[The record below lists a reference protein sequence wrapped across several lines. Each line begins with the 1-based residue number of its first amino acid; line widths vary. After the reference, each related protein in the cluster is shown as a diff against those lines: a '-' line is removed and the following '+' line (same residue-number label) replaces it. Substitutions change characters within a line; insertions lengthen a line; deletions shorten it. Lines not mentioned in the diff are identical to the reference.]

1 MFKNRIMKLA
11 SLAGLSTIVLLIGSC
26 VPAGDEGGSTG
37 FDWATIGAMVVIFVA
52 FYFILIRPQRKK
64 QKEQQAMVSQLKKG
78 VKIVTAGGIWGTI
91 ESTSDDS
98 VVIKIESGATMRISR
113 SSIASQR

>member
-1 MFKNRIMKLA
+1 MKLA
-11 SLAGLSTIVLLIGSC
+11 LLAGLSAIVLLAGGC
-26 VPAGDEGGSTG
+26 VPAGEDGGTTG

-64 QKEQQAMVSQLKKG
+64 QKEQQEMISTLKKG
-78 VKIVTAGGIWGTI
+78 SKIVTIGGIWGTI

-98 VVIKIESGATMRISR
+98 VVIKVESGTTIRISR
-113 SSIASQR
+113 SSIATQR